1 MCCYSKHVNAVLYNW
16 WLDIASHFLTHFLMV
31 AISGCFLCSAWEKLC
46 INRKAICRKMIS
58 NKPSVFLLSNRDT
71 ISFSA
76 PSLFVAAW
84 SVCWINLRWSCF
96 DLPCPQRLHC
106 QHCFSDESWVFFVF
120 GHEKIFFKHDVSL
133 FASSLVLSAMPLIIS
148 LIDIFIRVE
157 KLVTEKWLL
166 FLDRKKEEK

>member
-31 AISGCFLCSAWEKLC
+31 DISGCFLCSAWEKLC
-46 INRKAICRKMIS
+46 INRKAICGKMIS
-58 NKPSVFLLSNRDT
+58 NKPSFCLLSNRDT

-76 PSLFVAAW
+76 PSLFVAAS

-120 GHEKIFFKHDVSL
+120 GHEKIFSCLKFFLNTMRACLHLLLCCQWCRWSFL
-133 FASSLVLSAMPLIIS
+133 WSTSSFEWRS
-148 LIDIFIRVE
+148 
-157 KLVTEKWLL
+157 
-166 FLDRKKEEK
+166 